1 MNTLLM
7 KLDDV
12 AIALG
17 VSRSYA
23 YQLARS
29 GQLTSVKLGRSV
41 RVRPEDLER
50 FIKENLTSVPPN
62 VTQ

>member
-17 VSRSYA
+17 VSNSYA